1 MRDAKKRF
9 AVKNTF
15 TKVFVVCSMV
25 LYLAGCSQYSTSEF
39 MSRKSG
45 DTENPRENAVL
56 YTGEIVST
64 SNFHIHNPSIAPL
77 VRTYSQQYGVDWIL
91 TLSVLRQESRFSDN
105 AVSEKGAYG
114 LMQLMPVTQ
123 IELAEKLG
131 VDEATSP
138 KNNLR
143 AGIYHLKS
151 LKKVF
156 EKASPKDQ
164 TCLALA
170 AYNCGLGR
178 ILDAQK
184 VAMYMGNDPMKWSAV
199 RTALVF
205 LSRKNYTLHK
215 KIWEEGVPPNGYF
228 RDWRQTVSYVDE
240 VMKHYDDYSLAMK

>member
-1 MRDAKKRF
+1 
-9 AVKNTF
+9 
-15 TKVFVVCSMV
+15 
-25 LYLAGCSQYSTSEF
+25 

-45 DTENPRENAVL
+45 STDNPRDNAVL
-56 YTGEIVST
+56 YAGETVSL
-64 SNFHIHNPSIAPL
+64 SNFHIHHPSIAPL

-91 TLSVLRQESRFSDN
+91 TLSVMRKESRFSDN
-105 AVSEKGAYG
+105 ALSDKGAYG
-114 LMQLMPVTQ
+114 LMQLMPLTQ

-131 VDEATSP
+131 VDEATTP

-156 EKASPKDQ
+156 EKATPKDQ

-178 ILDAQK
+178 IFDAQK
-184 VAMYMGNDPMKWSAV
+184 IAVYMGNDPLKWPAV

-215 KIWEEGVPPNGYF
+215 KIWEEGVPPSGYF
-228 RDWRQTVSYVDE
+228 RDWRQTIAYVDE
-240 VMKHYDDYSLAMK
+240 VMKYYDDYSLAMK

>member
-1 MRDAKKRF
+1 MRNAEKKF
-9 AVKNTF
+9 AVKN
-15 TKVFVVCSMV
+15 VFVAILGISSLV

-45 DTENPRENAVL
+45 GTENPRENAVL
-56 YTGEIVST
+56 YAGETIAS
-64 SNFHIHNPSIAPL
+64 SNFHVYHPSIAPL

-91 TLSVLRQESRFSDN
+91 TLSVMRQESKFDDN
-105 AVSEKGAYG
+105 AMSERGAYG
-114 LMQLMPVTQ
+114 LMQLMPITQ
-123 IELAEKLG
+123 LELAEKLD
-131 VDEATSP
+131 VDEAASP

-178 ILDAQK
+178 IFDAQK
-184 VAMYMGNDPMKWSAV
+184 IAAYMNNDPMKWESV

-205 LSRKNYTLHK
+205 LSRKYYTLHK
-215 KIWEEGVPPNGYF
+215 KIWEKVYPPAGISVIGGKLL
-228 RDWRQTVSYVDE
+228 RMWMT
-240 VMKHYDDYSLAMK
+240 

>member
-1 MRDAKKRF
+1 MRNAEKKF
-9 AVKNTF
+9 AVKN
-15 TKVFVVCSMV
+15 VFVAILGISSLV

-45 DTENPRENAVL
+45 GTENPRENAVL
-56 YTGEIVST
+56 YAGETIAS
-64 SNFHIHNPSIAPL
+64 SNFHVYHPSIAPL

-91 TLSVLRQESRFSDN
+91 TLSVMRQESKFDDN
-105 AVSEKGAYG
+105 AMSERGAYG
-114 LMQLMPVTQ
+114 LMQLMPITQ
-123 IELAEKLG
+123 LELAEKLD
-131 VDEATSP
+131 VDEAASP

-178 ILDAQK
+178 IFDAQK
-184 VAMYMGNDPMKWSAV
+184 IAAYMNNDPMKWESV

-205 LSRKNYTLHK
+205 LSRKYYTLHK
-215 KIWEEGVPPNGYF
+215 KIWEEGVPSSGYF
-228 RDWRQTVSYVDE
+228 RDWRQTVAYVDD
-240 VMKHYDDYSLAMK
+240 VMKYYDDYSLAMK

>member
-1 MRDAKKRF
+1 
-9 AVKNTF
+9 
-15 TKVFVVCSMV
+15 
-25 LYLAGCSQYSTSEF
+25 

-45 DTENPRENAVL
+45 GTENPRENAVL
-56 YTGEIVST
+56 YAGETIAS
-64 SNFHIHNPSIAPL
+64 SNFHVHHPSIAPL
-77 VRTYSQQYGVDWIL
+77 VRAYSQQYGVDWIL
-91 TLSVLRQESRFSDN
+91 TLSVMRQESRFDDN
-105 AVSEKGAYG
+105 AMSDKGAYG
-114 LMQLMPVTQ
+114 LMQLMPLTQ
-123 IELAEKLG
+123 LELAEKLD
-131 VDEATSP
+131 VDEAASP

-151 LKKVF
+151 LKKIF

-184 VAMYMGNDPMKWSAV
+184 IAEYMGNNPLKWESV

-205 LSRKNYTLHK
+205 LSRKYYTLHK
-215 KIWEEGVPPNGYF
+215 KIWEEGVPSSGYF
-228 RDWRQTVSYVDE
+228 RDWRQTVTYVDE

>member
-1 MRDAKKRF
+1 MRNAKKRF
-9 AVKNTF
+9 AVENAF
-15 TKVFVVCSMV
+15 TAMLSIGSLALC
-25 LYLAGCSQYSTSEF
+25 LAGCSQYSTSEF

-45 DTENPRENAVL
+45 GTENPRENAIL
-56 YTGEIVST
+56 FAGETVAT
-64 SNFHIHNPSIAPL
+64 SSFHIHNPSIAPL
-77 VRTYSQQYGVDWIL
+77 VRTYSKQYGVDWIL
-91 TLSVLRQESRFSDN
+91 ALSVLRQESRFSDT

-114 LMQLMPVTQ
+114 LMQLMPLTQ
-123 IELAEKLG
+123 IELSEKIG

-178 ILDAQK
+178 ICDAQK
-184 VAMYMGNDPMKWSAV
+184 VAVYMGNDPMKWPSV

-215 KIWEEGVPPNGYF
+215 KIWEEGVPPSGYF
-228 RDWRQTVSYVDE
+228 RDWRQTVAYVDE

>member
-1 MRDAKKRF
+1 MRNAKKEF
-9 AVKNTF
+9 AVKSTF
-15 TKVFVVCSMV
+15 TKVFVVCFMA
-25 LYLAGCSQYSTSEF
+25 LCLTGCSQYSTSEF
-39 MSRKSG
+39 MSRKPG
-45 DTENPRENAVL
+45 NAENPRDNAVL
-56 YTGEIVST
+56 YAGETVST
-64 SNFHIHNPSIAPL
+64 SNFHIHHPSIAPL
-77 VRTYSQQYGVDWIL
+77 VRSYSQLYGVDWIL
-91 TLSVLRQESRFSDN
+91 TLSVMRQESQFSDN
-105 AVSEKGAYG
+105 AISDKGAYG

-138 KNNLR
+138 GNNLR

-156 EKASPKDQ
+156 EKALPKDQ

-178 ILDAQK
+178 IIDAQK
-184 VAMYMGNDPMKWSAV
+184 IAVYMGNDPMKWESV

-215 KIWEEGVPPNGYF
+215 KIWEEGVPPSGYF
-228 RDWRQTVSYVDE
+228 RDWRQTVAYVDE
-240 VMKHYDDYSLAMK
+240 VMMHYDDYSLAMK